1 MCDYSLHA
9 FQNRLAKEGE
19 DLVLTRFPGGSL
31 GFVAPD
37 QVAPKPAGNWWER
50 LKTAARNWS
59 TKALPATR
67 RMTAVCLPPGA
78 RLTVHEIPKGLQQV
92 LGVDK
97 SEEVVFAQLGCEAYT
112 YRDAL
117 QFKVGRPVLLQR
129 LPERLRVT
137 VLSLAMPEP
146 QVLPETAGV
155 GLPEFEQA

>member
-1 MCDYSLHA
+1 MHA

-31 GFVAPD
+31 GFASPD
-37 QVAPKPAGNWWER
+37 QVSPSSIGTWWGR
-50 LKTAARNWS
+50 LMTAARNWS

-92 LGVDK
+92 LGVGK
-97 SEEVVFAQLGCEAYT
+97 TEEVVFAQLGCEAYT

-117 QFKVGRPVLLQR
+117 QFPVGRPVLLQR

-137 VLSLAMPEP
+137 VVSLTMPEP
-146 QVLPETAGV
+146 QAQPETAGV
-155 GLPEFEQA
+155 EMPECEQA